1 MSEIVVHESADEELR
16 AAAVFYD
23 SRESGLGEQFLDEFS
38 LGLEKILDRPLSHAV
53 FSISTADT

>member
-23 SRESGLGEQFLDEFS
+23 SRESGLGEQFLDEIS
-38 LGLEKILDRPLSHAV
+38 LGLEKILDHPLSHGV